1 MPQDSLPIFPLNAV
15 LFPGG
20 LLPLR
25 IFEARYMD
33 MVRHAMRDASGFGV
47 CLLRKGTEVAGHE
60 VEIEDIGCRARI
72 DDWNMEQLGVLEI
85 ATTGTERFR
94 IVSRRVQG
102 DGLMVAEVEGI
113 EVEPPAPVPTEVED
127 CRILLRRI
135 VQRLDDERDAKG
147 AGDDGEIVS
156 PIAKPY
162 LFDDATWIGN
172 RLCELLPI
180 PLKAK
185 QSLMAL
191 TDGPT
196 RLEIVQ
202 RYLKQHGI
210 V

>member
-1 MPQDSLPIFPLNAV
+1 M
-15 LFPGG
+15 
-20 LLPLR
+20 
-25 IFEARYMD
+25 
-33 MVRHAMRDASGFGV
+33 
-47 CLLRKGTEVAGHE
+47 
-60 VEIEDIGCRARI
+60 
-72 DDWNMEQLGVLEI
+72 
-85 ATTGTERFR
+85 
-94 IVSRRVQG
+94 SRRVQG
-102 DGLMVAEVEGI
+102 DGLMVADVEAI
-113 EVEPPAPVPTEVED
+113 EIEPPAPVPADNED
-127 CRILLRRI
+127 CRTLLRRI
-135 VQRLDDERDAKG
+135 VQRLDDDRAK
-147 AGDDGEIVS
+147 AEGDDGEIVQS